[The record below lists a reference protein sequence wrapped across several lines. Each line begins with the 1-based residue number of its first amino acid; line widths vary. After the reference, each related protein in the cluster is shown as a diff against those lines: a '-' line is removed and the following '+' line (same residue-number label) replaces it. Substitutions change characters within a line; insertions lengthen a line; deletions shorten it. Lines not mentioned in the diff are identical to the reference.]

1 MRKYCEMG
9 KLGAYGTDSQ
19 SLINQPLQSK
29 VSLKLANSGDPNVT
43 AQKKQMFPTVAT
55 GSIPTAPAT
64 APTERVADYYRF
76 GKFAPGPDEVYAVQ
90 PRTFT
95 DFEESQ
101 VGASIRI
108 FGQRPEDKVPQDLI
122 PAYTKFFLESVSEA
136 HAERSQIVETF
147 GNFYVFMHGE
157 RPPMY
162 TFSGK
167 LVNSKNANWV
177 QDLMFTYNTY
187 LRGTRCTELNAK
199 AILTY
204 GGRQID
210 GLILSMQTGTQASLE
225 GSVDF
230 SMQVVVFE
238 RKYLGFSDDFGF
250 ATSDGKKLKSNE
262 QFLQMLAQVTGGP
275 TGKGTSVPGVSKAIG
290 QAKAVLSG
298 GPAAGLV
305 QQLR

>member
-1 MRKYCEMG
+1 MAEPIDFKV
-9 KLGAYGTDSQ
+9 YGTGSDS
-19 SLINQPLQSK
+19 IVNQPLQSK
-29 VSLKLANSGDPNVT
+29 ASLKLANSSDPKAVT
-43 AQKKQMFPTVAT
+43 EKKTMFPTVAV
-55 GSIPTAPAT
+55 GSIPTAPVT

-76 GKFAPGPDEVYAVQ
+76 GKFAPGPDAAYEVQ

-95 DFEESQ
+95 DFEEGD
-101 VGASIRI
+101 VAASIRI
-108 FGQRPEDKVPQDLI
+108 FGQQPKDTTERDLI

-177 QDLMFTYNTY
+177 QDFMFTYDTY

-204 GGRQID
+204 GGRQIE

-225 GSVDF
+225 GSVEF
-230 SMQVVVFE
+230 SMQVVVFQ

-250 ATSDGKKLKSNE
+250 ATSDGKKLKSDE
-262 QFLQMLAQVTGGP
+262 QFLKMLAQVTGGP
-275 TGKGTSVPGVSKAIG
+275 EGKGTSDPGVSTAIG
-290 QAKAVLSG
+290 QVKAAVAGL
-298 GPAAGLV
+298 PAAGV
-305 QQLR
+305 VQLRK

>member
-1 MRKYCEMG
+1 MG
-9 KLGAYGTDSQ
+9 QFDVYGTGSQ
-19 SLINQPLQSK
+19 SLAFQPLQSK
-29 VSLKLANSGDPNVT
+29 ESLKLANGSDPKATVE
-43 AQKKQMFPTVAT
+43 KKVMFPTVAT
-55 GSIPTAPAT
+55 GSIPTAPVT

-76 GKFAPGPDEVYAVQ
+76 GKFAPGPDADYEVQ

-95 DFEESQ
+95 DFEEGN
-101 VGASIRI
+101 VTASIRI
-108 FGQRPEDKVPQDLI
+108 FGQQPKDTAERDLI

-177 QDLMFTYNTY
+177 QDFMFTYDTY

-204 GGRQID
+204 GGRQIE

-225 GSVDF
+225 GSVEF
-230 SMQVVVFE
+230 SMQVVVFQ

-250 ATSDGKKLKSNE
+250 ATSDGKKLKSDE
-262 QFLQMLAQVTGGP
+262 QFLKMLAQVTGGP
-275 TGKGTSVPGVSKAIG
+275 EGKGTSDPGTSTAIT
-290 QAKAVLSG
+290 QATEFMLRG
-298 GPAAGLV
+298 GPAAGV
-305 QQLR
+305 VQLRK